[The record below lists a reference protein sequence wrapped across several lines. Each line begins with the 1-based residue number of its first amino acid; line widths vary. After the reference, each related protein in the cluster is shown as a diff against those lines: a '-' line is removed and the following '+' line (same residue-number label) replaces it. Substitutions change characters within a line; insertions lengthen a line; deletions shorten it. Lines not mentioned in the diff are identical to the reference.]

1 MQTCHTYFHWFF
13 NPECQHIF
21 GKQTGYIFQSPSV
34 IVMTWEKV
42 YTQYVVGNE
51 GDIGR
56 GTRTDVLLPP
66 VPDLL
71 IALAG

>member
-1 MQTCHTYFHWFF
+1 MNT
-13 NPECQHIF
+13 I
-21 GKQTGYIFQSPSV
+21 SV